1 MLVSEQRHIHSWV
14 LGVGWGSEPCIFRYI
29 HPGPD
34 HAMCQTERRKHR
46 CSHFL
51 HKQWLSA
58 EMRRPHDKR
67 GWFTVVRRADH
78 LPSCGLCRGQVSG
91 DRGTEHWE
99 YREETWTWVG
109 QWKSSWRQWKVS
121 WLLGAEWEIA
131 RWGGWEMGGEK
142 AHSAGR
148 VEKAESLTEV
158 FLATVSGLGG
168 AGEDWDVGGQEAG
181 SRVWTACEVG
191 EKKLCLLPDSTLTQE
206 REFVGCFFFFGYHFL
221 NISLLLNET
230 HWLKKSNQDKTVVD
244 CPFRLKTEDFKDGEK
259 IHWVKF
265 F

>member
-14 LGVGWGSEPCIFRYI
+14 LGVGWWSEPCIFRYI

-58 EMRRPHDKR
+58 EMRRPRDKR
-67 GWFTVVRRADH
+67 RWFTVVRRTDH
-78 LPSCGLCRGQVSG
+78 LSSCRLCRGQVSG
-91 DRGTEHWE
+91 DRETEHWE
-99 YREETWTWVG
+99 HREETWTWVG
-109 QWKSSWRQWKVS
+109 QLKFSWRQWKVS

-131 RWGGWEMGGEK
+131 RWEGWEMGGEK
-142 AHSAGR
+142 AHFAGR
-148 VEKAESLTEV
+148 VEKVESLTEV

-168 AGEDWDVGGQEAG
+168 AGEDWDVGGQEAA

-191 EKKLCLLPDSTLTQE
+191 EKKLSITWLNSYPGKGICG
-206 REFVGCFFFFGYHFL
+206 FFFFFFGNHFL

-230 HWLKKSNQDKTVVD
+230 HWRKKPT
-244 CPFRLKTEDFKDGEK
+244 K
-259 IHWVKF
+259 IKQ
-265 F
+265 